1 MVHHVTLLCYN
12 SKLGA
17 CRKIENLQCYFVHP
31 LDKTLKIY
39 VVLDVCHML
48 KLVRT
53 TLDSYGNLVDKDGG
67 KICWEYIVELQKLQ
81 DEEGFRLG
89 NKLKFAHIKWQ
100 QQKMKVD
107 LAAQSLSSSVTDAI
121 GYCTNVLKLPQFK
134 VSEATVKF
142 IRTIDH
148 LFDILNSRNPCA
160 KCFKAPLRV
169 NNKGSR
175 LSFLNK
181 ASSYIKG
188 LKNEVGNLMYNTKP
202 RSAPE
207 ICSRDLLPRSATTNL

>member
-1 MVHHVTLLCYN
+1 LAH
-12 SKLGA
+12 
-17 CRKIENLQCYFVHP
+17 
-31 LDKTLKIY
+31 
-39 VVLDVCHML
+39 
-48 KLVRT
+48 
-53 TLDSYGNLVDKDGG
+53 KDGG

-169 NNKGSR
+169 N
-175 LSFLNK
+175 
-181 ASSYIKG
+181 SSVARKKLLDMLFAEYQAHEAPPWLAPSEKKF
-188 LKNEVGNLMYNTKP
+188 KN
-202 RSAPE
+202 
-207 ICSRDLLPRSATTNL
+207 